1 MVKYNYND
9 IKNNI
14 KDSGKLIYWLN
25 EKGEIILTDN
35 SKNNSKNK
43 IKKNKNLTGLLYRFT
58 LTFHTGIKPGQGG
71 PLAINI
77 MLYNK
82 DKNEL
87 LKVSENKNGIIWFT
101 KDYLERRGWKDNFIN
116 LTYNIVSRKNFEFK
130 IRIYIFDELL

>member
-14 KDSGKLIYWLN
+14 KDSGNLIYWLN
-25 EKGEIILTDN
+25 EKGDIILVDK
-35 SKNNSKNK
+35 SKNTSKNK
-43 IKKNKNLTGLLYRFT
+43 INKMKKLTGLLYRFT
-58 LTFHTGIKPGQGG
+58 LTFHTGDKPGQGG

-77 MLYNK
+77 MLFNK
-82 DKNEL
+82 DGDNL
-87 LKVSENKNGIIWFT
+87 SKVFENKNGIIWFT

-116 LTYNIVSRKNFEFK
+116 LTHSIVSRKNFEFK